1 MQGDV
6 KIPQAWKVG
15 EGSDK
20 EENRRTGEENLVIA
34 ASIVILVHN
43 VPQKSHVSV
52 PRMIKHKQ

>member
-52 PRMIKHKQ
+52 LG

>member
-6 KIPQAWKVG
+6 KIPQAWTVG

-20 EENRRTGEENLVIA
+20 EENRRTGENLVIA
-34 ASIVILVHN
+34 ESIVILIHN

-52 PRMIKHKQ
+52 LR